1 MAVKQSVVAG
11 VTKRQTVRA
20 HEAQR
25 DKLIL
30 QARDVSAKLK
40 ETRDKL
46 KRARQ
51 K

>member
-1 MAVKQSVVAG
+1 MAVKTNVVAG
-11 VTKRQTVRA
+11 VTKRQIIRG

-30 QARDVSAKLK
+30 QQRDVAAKLK

-51 K
+51 R

>member
-1 MAVKQSVVAG
+1 MASKATIQG
-11 VTKRQTVRA
+11 ITKRQEIRA
-20 HEAQR
+20 HEAAR
-25 DKLIL
+25 DKLIIQKGQL
-30 QARDVSAKLK
+30 DQKLK

>member
-1 MAVKQSVVAG
+1 MAKQSVVAG
-11 VTKRQTVRA
+11 VTKRQTIRA
-20 HEAQR
+20 HEAAR

-30 QARDVSAKLK
+30 QQRDVAAKLK

-51 K
+51 R

>member
-1 MAVKQSVVAG
+1 MATKQSVIAG
-11 VTKRQTVRA
+11 VTRRQVIRG
-20 HEAQR
+20 HEAAR
-25 DKLIL
+25 DKLII
-30 QARDVSAKLK
+30 QQREVAAKLK